1 MIDENFTE
9 FLDDELGRIM
19 PEQQVKYRKLFKE
32 FGFDDRN
39 QYFIDFWVT
48 YSDEIYGKIGYL
60 VDLAMDL
67 EYFDSSQTAILRKCL
82 QVPNNFISL
91 LNNGLDDYLLYNKD
105 TDEVFFIESPEI
117 EKFVK
122 DGKHYAK
129 QWESFETF
137 IKDYLNYQ

>member
-19 PEQQVKYRKLFKE
+19 PEQQVKCRKLFKE

-60 VDLAMDL
+60 IDLAMDL
-67 EYFDSSQTAILRKCL
+67 EYFDSSQTEILRK
-82 QVPNNFISL
+82 
-91 LNNGLDDYLLYNKD
+91 
-105 TDEVFFIESPEI
+105 
-117 EKFVK
+117 
-122 DGKHYAK
+122 
-129 QWESFETF
+129 
-137 IKDYLNYQ
+137 